1 MRILNYV
8 LLFTLSIG
16 FLAHSTN
23 AKNTNKSAS
32 QFNITKTCTNEF
44 EDSCKI
50 IRTKYG
56 KKEILSKDVK
66 LPNIQKYANN
76 VYKVHIYC
84 GSCTID
90 EFYNE
95 TLSDI
100 TAGYI
105 TYDPKT
111 NCLIEHYENAIYARK
126 LFTNR
131 RYKLLNL
138 KNYNLMQPHFYFEDN
153 SKFLEGNMFLLKA
166 NESFPIKNFSKKFN
180 NPCR

>member
-1 MRILNYV
+1 MRLLNYV
-8 LLFTLSIG
+8 LLFALLVGLLT
-16 FLAHSTN
+16 HSTN
-23 AKNTNKSAS
+23 AKNTNKSS
-32 QFNITKTCTNEF
+32 GQFNITKTCTNEF
-44 EDSCKI
+44 EDSCEI
-50 IRTKYG
+50 IRTKHG

-66 LPNIQKYANN
+66 SPSIQKYANN

-95 TLSDI
+95 ALSDI

-105 TYDPKT
+105 AYDPQT

-126 LFTNR
+126 LFTDKK
-131 RYKLLNL
+131 YILLNL
-138 KNYNLMQPHFYFEDN
+138 KKYNLMQPHFYFEEN